1 MWALADTDLALRSKE
16 PSRKREIIIVKVL
29 NPRQKVL
36 FEHRMLDS
44 KSRVVTVY
52 IRSDQE
58 KVQSHQWSL
67 QCFAFLGGGIL
78 LLVVWFW
85 KKVGINQDKNEKES
99 WRMMNLFY
107 RDEIERYSSTKL
119 VSDVVARDCQT
130 REGKYSSGHRQ
141 CFECLRFEQ
150 CCSSHSHSL
159 SREANNLATRMACM
173 HAWW

>member
-1 MWALADTDLALRSKE
+1 M
-16 PSRKREIIIVKVL
+16 KVL

-99 WRMMNLFY
+99 
-107 RDEIERYSSTKL
+107 
-119 VSDVVARDCQT
+119 
-130 REGKYSSGHRQ
+130 
-141 CFECLRFEQ
+141 
-150 CCSSHSHSL
+150 
-159 SREANNLATRMACM
+159 
-173 HAWW
+173 